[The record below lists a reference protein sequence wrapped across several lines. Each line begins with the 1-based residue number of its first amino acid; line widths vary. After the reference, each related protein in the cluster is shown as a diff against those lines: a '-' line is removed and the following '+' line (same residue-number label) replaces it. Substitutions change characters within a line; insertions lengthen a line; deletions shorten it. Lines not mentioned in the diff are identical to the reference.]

1 MVNIRC
7 ENSRGYPFLGS
18 GGIKVL
24 FQGIAKWLKMLFVS
38 STVAKVT
45 KGIMY
50 HMKI

>member
-7 ENSRGYPFLGS
+7 ENPRGYPFLGS
-18 GGIKVL
+18 RIKVL